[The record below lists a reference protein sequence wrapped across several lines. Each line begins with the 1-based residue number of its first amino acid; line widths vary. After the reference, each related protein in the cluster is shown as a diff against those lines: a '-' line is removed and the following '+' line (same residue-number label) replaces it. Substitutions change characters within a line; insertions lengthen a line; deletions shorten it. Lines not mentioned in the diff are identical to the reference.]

1 MVSAPSLAKCQIAV
15 YPSLLAAT
23 TPNQVPSV
31 TFILFNIVISIFTV
45 LLTSLS
51 LPLSSL
57 FFGVFH
63 YCSVDKEP
71 VRNLQL
77 PYFEL
82 ETTALRSCQIENS
95 QMSSWHCG
103 EAASADLRSFWPGL
117 LKVKTLVL
125 PKERLFPIPIFSA
138 NRTHSSQLWL
148 VMAKGV
154 EILQRTVVAPP
165 IRLLH
170 LLGFIQHRSFL
181 LRCDTSSIT

>member
-103 EAASADLRSFWPGL
+103 EAASADLRSYWSGL
-117 LKVKTLVL
+117 LKVKTRVL
-125 PKERLFPIPIFSA
+125 PKERLFLSFSLWIYIV
-138 NRTHSSQLWL
+138 HSSRWW
-148 VMAKGV
+148 
-154 EILQRTVVAPP
+154 
-165 IRLLH
+165 
-170 LLGFIQHRSFL
+170 
-181 LRCDTSSIT
+181 

>member
-1 MVSAPSLAKCQIAV
+1 MAILKKLTGTSLFLNRYSLLVHMVSAPSLAKCQIAV

-95 QMSSWHCG
+95 QM
-103 EAASADLRSFWPGL
+103 
-117 LKVKTLVL
+117 
-125 PKERLFPIPIFSA
+125 
-138 NRTHSSQLWL
+138 
-148 VMAKGV
+148 
-154 EILQRTVVAPP
+154 
-165 IRLLH
+165 
-170 LLGFIQHRSFL
+170 
-181 LRCDTSSIT
+181 